1 MKNLKNLISLLV
13 ILVLLLSVGTSAFAV
28 VDKSDS
34 FYVADYA
41 NVLTNE
47 TEQMIISCNGA
58 LEAQCRGA
66 QIVVVTVEYLGG
78 MYADEYA
85 YELFNDWGVGSDDY
99 DNGMLLLLATEE
111 KKGGIV
117 YGLGLTSELSSADID
132 RMLDKYFWDDVD
144 NGKYDK
150 AVNSIFPVLLKWYD
164 EKYDSAVAS
173 SAKGAASYTQSPQRQ
188 TNTGHSGSFSLF
200 RLILIILVLRLLF
213 GGNRRRRGG
222 GSVLPWLFLFNS
234 MNRSSGR
241 NSSYRGGG
249 GFGGG
254 FSGRGGGGFGG
265 GFGGGSGRGGGGLGG
280 GFGGR
285 R

>member
-13 ILVLLLSVGTSAFAV
+13 ILVLLLSVGASAFAV

-144 NGKYDK
+144 SGKYNK

-173 SAKGAASYTQSPQRQ
+173 SAKGGTAYTQSPRQ
-188 TNTGHSGSFSLF
+188 TNTDRSGSFSLF

-213 GGNRRRRGG
+213 GGNRRSRRGN

-241 NSSYRGGG
+241 SRSSSYRGGG
-249 GFGGG
+249 GF
-254 FSGRGGGGFGG
+254 SGGFGGRG